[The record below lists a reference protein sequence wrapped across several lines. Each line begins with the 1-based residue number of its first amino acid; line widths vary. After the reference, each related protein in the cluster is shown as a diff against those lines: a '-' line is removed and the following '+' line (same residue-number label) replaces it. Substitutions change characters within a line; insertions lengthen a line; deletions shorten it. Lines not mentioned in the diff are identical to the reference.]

1 MLPPEILDIIRSYKG
16 YTLTE
21 LFYMKIP
28 CTPVTRKRGGYR
40 WIDMLLNDR
49 IYFTYYLELDFHC
62 PEIDKW
68 VDLIW
73 DNFEWDDEEDDSV
86 WSLEGEERA
95 WDFLK
100 NNSTKK

>member
-1 MLPPEILDIIRSYKG
+1 
-16 YTLTE
+16 
-21 LFYMKIP
+21 
-28 CTPVTRKRGGYR
+28 
-40 WIDMLLNDR
+40 MLLNDR

-95 WDFLK
+95 WEFLK
-100 NNSTKK
+100 NNSTKKWRLSGATQCLSGSTKAESINGSL